1 LADIVTLGEAVVDFT
16 YNVNENGIF
25 YKQNPGGSPA
35 NIAAAAK
42 LLGITSAYIGKLGT
56 GVFGSYIYETLA
68 DIGID
73 TSGIIHDRDHLT
85 ALAFIRPTP
94 AGKREYTFYRNDTAD
109 KNLRFSEVNLHLI
122 DTCKILHFGALLLES
137 EPSRSAVVNTVEYAK
152 DKGKIISYSLNFR
165 ESLWSDTDTAAS
177 RMRTVL
183 SYVDILKVSEDEL
196 ELLSDSSNLLPS
208 IYKLM
213 KYGIKV
219 IVVTQGAKGC
229 VIATKKGIREVRSY
243 KTPIVDT
250 LGSGDSFMGAF
261 LSKISKIPSV
271 LDGTDI
277 DFEANTLADFAL
289 YANAAG
295 AVCASRVGAIPA
307 MPSDEEIMRCIADN
321 PVL

>member
-1 LADIVTLGEAVVDFT
+1 MVTLGEAVVDFT
-16 YNVNENGIF
+16 YSLTEDGIF

-42 LLGITSAYIGKLGT
+42 ILGIPSAYIGKIGT
-56 GVFGSYIYETLA
+56 GVFGSFLYETLLS
-68 DIGID
+68 IGID
-73 TSGIIHDRDHLT
+73 TSGIIQDKDRLT
-85 ALAFIRPTP
+85 ALAFIKPSP
-94 AGKREYTFYRNDTAD
+94 SGKRDFTFYRENSAD
-109 KNLRFSEVNLHLI
+109 KNLRFSEINLHLI

-137 EPSRSAVVNTVEYAK
+137 EPSRSAVTNTVEYAK
-152 DKGKIISYSLNFR
+152 EKGKIISYSLNFR
-165 ESLWSDTDTAAS
+165 QSLWSDTDTAAS
-177 RMRTVL
+177 VMRTVL

-213 KYGIKV
+213 KFGIKV
-219 IVVTQGAKGC
+219 IIVTQGAKGC
-229 VIATKKGIREVRSY
+229 VIATKKGIREVRSF

-261 LSKISKIPSV
+261 LTKISKNPSV
-271 LDGTDI
+271 LDGEDA
-277 DFEANTLADFAL
+277 DSDANALTDFAL

-307 MPSDEEIMRCIADN
+307 MPTDDEILRCIADN
-321 PVL
+321 PVLY